1 MKLKFEYNK
10 DKDIWCLLNYGKK
23 SVNSGLTTKTY
34 DKLTAIYGESPSNED
49 TSNFIEKYISENNI
63 DVQEFIN
70 EYEKDWSTI
79 EDKFK
84 KIAEEIFGV
93 VLQKDITVYLTIN
106 NRCPYDLAHNNFF
119 VSMSNQSST
128 RMMTVMHELWH
139 FYTWYAFGITE
150 EEKMGKQRY
159 NDIKEALTVLLNIE
173 CKDLLPEG
181 VEDKG
186 YPQHAQLREKI
197 AELWLEHKDL
207 KKVVEILGC

>member
-23 SVNSGLTTKTY
+23 SVNSGLATKVY
-34 DKLTAIYGESPSNED
+34 NKLTAIYGESPSNED
-49 TSNFIEKYISENNI
+49 ISNFIEKHISENNI
-63 DVQEFIN
+63 DIEQFIN

-93 VLQKDITVYLTIN
+93 TLSKDVTVYLTTN
-106 NRCPYDLAHNNFF
+106 NRCPYDLINNNFF
-119 VSMSNQSST
+119 VSMSNQSSIRKT
-128 RMMTVMHELWH
+128 TVMHELWH
-139 FYTWYAFGITE
+139 FYTWYSFGITE

-159 NDIKEALTVLLNIE
+159 NDIKEALTILLNIE

-186 YPQHAQLREKI
+186 YSQHAQLREKI

-207 KKVVEILGC
+207 KKILEIVTS